1 MRDIGARIQR
11 YRLTRYAQPEDRLG
25 RRLRWA
31 WLAGALWLVWVG
43 FLSEHNFVRLGQL
56 AHERQR
62 SEGRL
67 QELKQEVAQLDA
79 QLRDPAEQRALAE
92 HALREKAG
100 MARPG
105 EIVYQIR
112 PGSSAKR

>member
-11 YRLTRYAQPEDRLG
+11 YRLTRYARPEGRLS
-25 RRLRWA
+25 RRLRWV
-31 WLAGALWLVWVG
+31 WLAGALWLAWVG

-56 AHERQR
+56 SHERQR

-67 QELKQEVAQLDA
+67 QQLKEEVTRLDA
-79 QLRDPAEQRALAE
+79 QLRDPAAQRVLAE

-105 EIVYQIR
+105 EIIYQIR
-112 PGSSAKR
+112 PAAPTKR